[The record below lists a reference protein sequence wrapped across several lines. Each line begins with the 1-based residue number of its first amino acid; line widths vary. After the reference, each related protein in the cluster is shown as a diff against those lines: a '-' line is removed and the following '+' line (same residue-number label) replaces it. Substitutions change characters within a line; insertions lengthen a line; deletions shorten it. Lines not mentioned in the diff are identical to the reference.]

1 MTPEISNPAPQ
12 WLLRLCF
19 LALFFAVVRNLLPP
33 NAFTATVL
41 LFDYEFGLIRR
52 GLIGEIA
59 NLFWGDTVSRGE
71 VFLLTVVTTLF
82 GVIAA
87 VLLFFR
93 RFPQT
98 IAGVLLLVLVFS
110 SFAFAAIIASTGY
123 IDLVLIG
130 LVCLSLFSSP
140 AKASGIAMRLAVCA
154 LGMMM
159 HEVMLPYF
167 TVFFAFDIWISRPT
181 QKFLPRASLSIFPMV
196 ASLVALLVLINWGQ
210 LPDAEIA
217 QFLQYIDLKSE
228 FTAEPEATIVMERT
242 IGDNLQVM
250 AQKRQMMDYRSWVL
264 FDGLSLFAMTL
275 WVLWLNFKLL
285 RPDADMVTRMLL
297 VAAILAPLSLN
308 LIAFD
313 VVRFGAMSVFV
324 GFLAISSQLRADAEV
339 QHRLSDLMSWP
350 LFVTVLLINLNIA
363 VNQMNTGEGH
373 QGLFPWVLVEQLGW
387 L

>member
-1 MTPEISNPAPQ
+1 MTPEMSTPAPQ

-19 LALFFAVVRNLLPP
+19 LALFFVVVRNLLPP

-59 NLFWGDTVSRGE
+59 NLFWGDTVSRRE
-71 VFLLTVVTTLF
+71 VFLLAVVTTLF
-82 GVIAA
+82 GVIA
-87 VLLFFR
+87 VVSLFFR

-98 IAGVLLLVLVFS
+98 IAGVLLLVLIFS
-110 SFAFAAIIASTGY
+110 SFAFAAIVASTGY

-140 AKASGIAMRLAVCA
+140 TRASGITLRLSVCA

-167 TVFFAFDIWISRPT
+167 TVFFAFDIWISRPK
-181 QKFLPRASLSIFPMV
+181 QKFLPRASLSVLP
-196 ASLVALLVLINWGQ
+196 LVAGLVVLLVLMKWGQ
-210 LPDAEIA
+210 LPDAKIE

-242 IGDNLQVM
+242 IGDNLEVM

-264 FDGLSLFAMTL
+264 LDGLSLFAMTL
-275 WVLWLNFKLL
+275 WVIWLNLKLL
-285 RPDADMVTRMLL
+285 RPDADMVTRLLL
-297 VAAILAPLSLN
+297 VGAILAPLSLN

-313 VVRFGAMSVFV
+313 VVRFGAISVFV
-324 GFLAISSQLRADAEV
+324 GFLAISSQLRTGPEV
-339 QHRLSDLMSWP
+339 QNRLSNLMSWP
-350 LFVTVLLINLNIA
+350 LFATVLLINLNVA